1 MSQNK
6 ASAAEPVLDPV
17 SRLSEILFG
26 LIMTLTFTGTFSVAS
41 AGSESVRQLLIAA
54 VGCNLAW
61 GLTDAIIYL
70 IRSLCERGHGRL
82 LLHRLQSLPV
92 KDSRAHAEV
101 VAALP
106 PALRKLL
113 KPDEIDQLHQRLQ
126 HIRPPRGHLWPNGD
140 EWRGALAVFLLVSV
154 VTLPVVLPF
163 IFVAD
168 AWLALR
174 VSTRLRW

>member
-70 IRSLCERGHGRL
+70 IRSL
-82 LLHRLQSLPV
+82 
-92 KDSRAHAEV
+92 
-101 VAALP
+101 
-106 PALRKLL
+106 
-113 KPDEIDQLHQRLQ
+113 
-126 HIRPPRGHLWPNGD
+126 
-140 EWRGALAVFLLVSV
+140 
-154 VTLPVVLPF
+154 
-163 IFVAD
+163 
-168 AWLALR
+168 
-174 VSTRLRW
+174 